1 MSHFRKP
8 QLSRFLTLLLVFV
21 CLLFTLISCQTPES
35 SSPKI
40 TSPPLNFR
48 LGMSNAPK
56 LGETTDLSL
65 ILNVEDIG
73 GLDTSLGQTKENLT
87 NARTWVEFYWMNI
100 SGQYSEARQGIQ
112 IPNEKVFVSNDLAS
126 SMNALTGK
134 VELHS
139 TVRFPK
145 EGVWWIKGH
154 FSGDGWKKS
163 IDSIIRIAVTKDTA
177 AIFGTEEFDSSP
189 LAYLNNFTYGGS
201 GAIPPSQSQPFGIE
215 LDISKAPRVGEEV
228 ILTCKMISLQDAD
241 NFTAKIEF
249 SKRQNDGSL
258 FTVSSNNLVQKG
270 DIQWTGNLKKG
281 ESVTFTT
288 SVKFPEAGNWEI
300 YAQENSEQN
309 IKNQK
314 IGAADSIKFNIGELR
329 SSFGWDIN

>member
-1 MSHFRKP
+1 MSYSFK
-8 QLSRFLTLLLVFV
+8 QLVSRLLLPICI
-21 CLLFTLISCQTPES
+21 CLFFTFFSCQTPES
-35 SSPKI
+35 TSTTTQSPFYF
-40 TSPPLNFR
+40 L
-48 LGMSNAPK
+48 LGISNAPK
-56 LGETTDLSL
+56 LGETADLSL
-65 ILNVEDIG
+65 VFNIEDIG
-73 GLDTSLGQTKENLT
+73 GLDANLGQTKESLT
-87 NARTWVEFYWMNI
+87 NARTWVEFYWMNTN
-100 SGQYSEARQGIQ
+100 GRYSEARQAIS
-112 IPNEKVFVSNDLAS
+112 IPNEEVFVNNNLAS
-126 SMNALTGK
+126 SVNALTGK

-145 EGVWWIKGH
+145 EGVWLIWGH

-177 AIFGTEEFDSSP
+177 AIFGTEQFDSGP

-249 SKRQNDGSL
+249 SKRQDDGSL
-258 FTVSSNNLVQKG
+258 FTVSSNDLVQKG

-281 ESVTFTT
+281 EPVTFTT
-288 SVKFPEAGNWEI
+288 SVKFSEAGNWEI
-300 YAQENSEQN
+300 YAQGNSEQN

-314 IGAADSIKFNIGELR
+314 IGAADSIKFSIDDLR